1 MDQPVTSWDVNKVN
15 YWLSSLGYSAYE
27 SQIKEQDISG
37 EILVHLDHEALKD
50 LGVRS
55 VGQRVTILKAI
66 YNLKIQ
72 HNIPVETGE
81 YVPPSVE
88 FENEIYNMNGVPD
101 IRKIEKSIH
110 EKDAKI
116 NQLSKE
122 LQRLSTDVSKLRED
136 NNSGKK
142 STQKNNLQVTVPD
155 INVTN
160 CSKSPSHTNSPFD
173 ALSAPSS
180 PRSPQEVSL
189 EDPCYKVLPSA
200 LKKYKVHDDWR
211 KYALFI
217 CFGSQ
222 DNPVER
228 CLSYDEKPLLLFQ
241 KLKEANQNPVFM
253 LKNIKEIKSPVATAE
268 EILNSLKANKSKR
281 RTTQFLNKDN
291 TYEYLNNNN
300 SGNEEDQDEEMIV
313 EGDCTAVAIYPYVP
327 ELDDEL
333 NVVVGDIFK
342 IRSKSGGWCYCEKNG
357 QYGWVPAN
365 FLLETNVNGGDI
377 MDDDNPYV
385 GRGIALIDYQRNT
398 DDELSMNK
406 DDTLRIYKKQDY
418 WYYCELNDDRGWVP
432 SWYVK
437 IEKDLIDYEHEVI

>member
-122 LQRLSTDVSKLRED
+122 LQRLSTDVSKLREELTPIWKMAKENKPRTHIHLSSS
-136 NNSGKK
+136 NN
-142 STQKNNLQVTVPD
+142 NNNESPHLNA
-155 INVTN
+155 NVGLNTGR
-160 CSKSPSHTNSPFD
+160 F
-173 ALSAPSS
+173 
-180 PRSPQEVSL
+180 RVSL

-217 CFGSQ
+217 CFGSK

-281 RTTQFLNKDN
+281 Q
-291 TYEYLNNNN
+291 
-300 SGNEEDQDEEMIV
+300 DQDEEMIV